1 MGFYIDQLEKKI
13 NNQVNITV
21 LKNAEMDIK
30 NQKIKLS
37 NLRNDD
43 GDEDLVKIRVLC
55 KGDKYDYICHV
66 TINIKTASI
75 IESKCGCSFRYKHN
89 YSFNKACKH
98 VIAAVLIYIEKVRKE
113 EEEERIQYENMGI
126 NLINHIKSSY
136 SSKESVKL
144 EVFIDKYIG
153 AGRYEI
159 SFKIGSKK
167 MYVLKSIEDF
177 VSSRLNN
184 KDLQFGKG
192 FTYSPLNQKFDYN
205 DEKIC
210 RYIEE
215 FMMSVLPLGY
225 NREKLVK
232 GKYIYLT
239 GFGLRNFLSMVDG
252 KEITLNDEKFKVI
265 KDDIPVKF
273 ELNKNENMYILKFK
287 EEQIKPLT
295 SRYDVYLFGKSI
307 YLPSKEQIN
316 MLVPVIKYID
326 KYGFV
331 QFKDEDKAELFN
343 NIIYP
348 INSQGSS
355 KVILDK
361 NIDNIVAYE
370 LDAEFKLDY
379 NKKKIIL
386 DVDLKYGNEILKFY
400 NQSEESEKIIIRDT
414 NKEQDILDKI
424 TELNF
429 EYENKKFVF
438 NGSEEDFFYF
448 LKEDYKKLD
457 ALGTTYYSDQL
468 KKRKVYLHPNITAG
482 INSNDNNYFE
492 FNFKIEDINPAEYK
506 KILEAFNEKRKY
518 YKLKDNSFID
528 LEDKQLN
535 NFLGLVDSIDSKNTS
550 GKIQISKN
558 KAIVIY
564 DYIEDKKLDFIK
576 GKDVLE
582 HVCNKLTDLENIKL
596 KLPKELNAEL
606 RKYQVTGFRWFKN
619 LSYLGFG
626 GILADEMGLGK
637 TVQTIAF
644 LLSEKGKKTLIIT
657 PTSLIYNWKN
667 EFKKFAHS
675 MKVAV
680 VHGNKNERDKILED
694 VSQYDVILTTYG
706 TLKNDEE
713 NYKSLQFDYCILDEA
728 QNIKNPLAQNTISV
742 KNVNAGN
749 KFVLTGTPMENNLV
763 ELWSIFD
770 FIMPGYLGS
779 IHNFKRRFVN
789 KNDSVIELQKYIK
802 PFMLRR
808 LKKDVIKELPQKIEK
823 NYYVELTK
831 EQKKLYVSYVE
842 KIKEE
847 MESEDFKDDKITIFS
862 YLTKLRQLC
871 LDPSVIFDNYHDKNS
886 KLEEL
891 ISILYDYIENNHKI
905 LVFSQFTSVLKNIS
919 KRLAKEKINHMYLD
933 GSIAASKRL
942 EMVKEFN
949 ENKDISV
956 FLISLKAGGT
966 GLNLTSA
973 DIVIHFDPWWNPAVE
988 EQATDRAHR
997 IGQKNVVQVIKLISE
1012 GTIEDKIINMQEEK
1026 KKLINEVLD
1035 NGYTSENVLKSL
1047 SSDELKELFI

>member
-1 MGFYIDQLEKKI
+1 MGFYLDSLEKKI
-13 NNQVNITV
+13 NKQVNITI

-30 NQKIKLS
+30 DGKIKIL
-37 NLRNDD
+37 NIRNDD
-43 GDEDLVKIRVLC
+43 YDENVVKIQALC
-55 KGDKYDYICHV
+55 NGDKYDYMCRV
-66 TINIKTASI
+66 TINIKTGSI
-75 IESKCGCSFRYKHN
+75 IESNCGCSFTYKYKH
-89 YSFNKACKH
+89 SLNKSCKH
-98 VIAAVLIYIEKVRKE
+98 IIAAVLAYIEEIRKE

-126 NLINHIKSSY
+126 NLIRYIKSSHY
-136 SSKESVKL
+136 PKESVKL
-144 EVFIDKYIG
+144 EIFIDKYIG
-153 AGRYEI
+153 SSRYEI

-167 MYVLKSIEDF
+167 MYVLKSIEAF

-184 KDLQFGKG
+184 EELEFGKG

-210 RYIEE
+210 RYMEE
-215 FMMSVLPLGY
+215 FVMSALPLGY
-225 NREKLVK
+225 NRENFVK
-232 GKYIYLT
+232 GKYMYLT
-239 GFGLRNFLSMVDG
+239 GFGLRTFLDMADG
-252 KEITLNDEKFKVI
+252 KEVTINNEKYRVI

-273 ELNKNENMYILKFK
+273 ELNKKENMYILKFK
-287 EEQIKPLT
+287 DEQIVPLN
-295 SRYDVYLFGKSI
+295 SRFDVDLFGQNI
-307 YLPSKEQIN
+307 YLPSEEQVN
-316 MLVPVIKYID
+316 MLIPIMKYMN
-326 KYGFV
+326 KYGSV
-331 QFKDEDKAELFN
+331 QFKDEDKVELFN
-343 NIIYP
+343 NVIHP
-348 INSQGSS
+348 IDSKGSS
-355 KVILDK
+355 QVILDK
-361 NIDNIVAYE
+361 NIDNVISYE
-370 LDAEFKLDY
+370 LDAQFKLDY
-379 NKKKIIL
+379 KKKKMVL

-424 TELNF
+424 RELKF
-429 EYENKKFVF
+429 EYENKEFVF
-438 NGSEEDFFYF
+438 NGSEEDLFYF

-457 ALGTTYYSDQL
+457 ELGTVYYSDRL
-468 KKRKVYLHPNITAG
+468 KERKVYVHPNITAG
-482 INSNDNNYFE
+482 INSNDNDYLQ

-528 LEDKQLN
+528 LQDEELN

-550 GKIQISKN
+550 GKMQISRN
-558 KAIVIY
+558 KAIVIN

-582 HVCNKLTDLENIKL
+582 DISKKLTNLKNLKF
-596 KLPKELNAEL
+596 KLPKDLNAEL
-606 RKYQVTGFRWFKN
+606 RKYQVTGFKWFKN

-680 VHGNKNERDKILED
+680 VHGNKSERDKILED
-694 VSQYDVILTTYG
+694 VNDYDVILTTYG

-713 NYKSLQFDYCILDEA
+713 NYESLKFDYCILDEA
-728 QNIKNPLAQNTISV
+728 QNIKNPLAKNTIST
-742 KNVNAGN
+742 KNINAGN
-749 KFVLTGTPMENNLV
+749 KFVLTGTPMENNLI

-779 IHNFKRRFVN
+779 IHNFKTRFVN
-789 KNDSVIELQKYIK
+789 KNDSAIELQKYIK

-871 LDPSVIFDNYHDKNS
+871 LDPSVIYDNYNEKNS
-886 KLEEL
+886 KIEEL
-891 ISILYDYIENNHKI
+891 VSILHDYIEDNHKI

-919 KRLAKEKINHMYLD
+919 KRLDKEKINHMYLD

-942 EMVKEFN
+942 HMVKEFN
-949 ENKDISV
+949 ENKDTVV

-973 DIVIHFDPWWNPAVE
+973 DTVIHFDPWWNPAVE

-1047 SSDELKELFI
+1047 SSDELKALFT